1 MTPLVVLSTK
11 LRVSSATRNAAWLK
25 PRLSDTATG
34 STAIIAV
41 DEEDGADAVGFGDGV
56 VVVVGVS
63 WRFRVGTV
71 WQASFGILVPLT
83 TVELSV
89 SFGGFEVLVME
100 RARATGAA
108 GATGET
114 GAASAIVLYE
124 SWNGMRRRSALDMIG
139 IVVHVD

>member
-41 DEEDGADAVGFGDGV
+41 DEEDGADVVGFGDGV

-63 WRFRVGTV
+63 WIFRVGTV
-71 WQASFGILVPLT
+71 WQASFGILVRLT
-83 TVELSV
+83 TVELKEIIGRFRGVRGTSYGASTCNWCSV
-89 SFGGFEVLVME
+89 CHSAVRILE
-100 RARATGAA
+100 R
-108 GATGET
+108 
-114 GAASAIVLYE
+114 YE
-124 SWNGMRRRSALDMIG
+124 EKIGVGYDWNRCSC
-139 IVVHVD
+139 